1 MTEEHDPATL
11 QPPPARSRRDVAGP
25 GFGALPAT
33 HGRRERTEKN
43 DYNSH
48 PKIIIIIMI
57 ITVIMGRI
65 ARGRAEPVC
74 FWAAGRARPERE
86 GFK

>member
-43 DYNSH
+43 NYNNH
-48 PKIIIIIMI
+48 PKIIIIMI
-57 ITVIMGRI
+57 VT
-65 ARGRAEPVC
+65 VC

-86 GFK
+86 DFK